1 MGPTSITSVLFSLSF
16 FVFESDGEV
25 EEEAVVPVDVLAQ
38 QVGGPEVVLL
48 EPPRRP
54 GMAEAP
60 LSD

>member
-1 MGPTSITSVLFSLSF
+1 MCSIITSALFRMSFVLQA
-16 FVFESDGEV
+16 DGEV